1 MNEPIFPKEMDS
13 TLLIE
18 VMHVIV
24 VPKHEDRE
32 VSVVEILSISIFIVR
47 MLLLKKVEASKV
59 KTY

>member
-1 MNEPIFPKEMDS
+1 MDS